1 MSSARV
7 PSPDMFS
14 APESMDELYIGRDE
28 ENARIKELEQEV
40 ADLKYIHGQAQL
52 AAEEYKKL
60 YEKVCDMSGIDST
73 FTIQQATKILDL
85 EQEVE
90 SLKRMLEHARVS
102 SDEYEQLYE
111 DACDYSRRESLEF
124 RNQMFRV
131 KELEK
136 ENVKLIE
143 MNRSFHKTDSDL
155 DLQIKSLLKI
165 NADLEKKL
173 STPPT
178 MQLAFKQL
186 RASMNAFQIVSDE
199 LLTKYGSCKAIEAAG
214 VWDTPEYKDYS
225 FNYVDELGDI
235 YDEYMPI
242 FYR

>member
-1 MSSARV
+1 MSSVRV

-14 APESMDELYIGRDE
+14 TTESMDELYIGHTE
-28 ENARIKELEQEV
+28 ENARIVELEQEV
-40 ADLKYIHGQAQL
+40 TDLKYLYGNAQL
-52 AAEEYKKL
+52 AADEYKKL

-73 FTIQQATKILDL
+73 FTIRQATKILDL
-85 EQEVE
+85 EQDVE
-90 SLKRMLEHARVS
+90 SLKRMLEQARVS
-102 SDEYEQLYE
+102 SNEYEQLYE

-124 RNQMFRV
+124 RNQMFRI

-143 MNRSFHKTDSDL
+143 MNRAFHKTDSDFE
-155 DLQIKSLLKI
+155 LQIKSLLEI

-178 MQLAFKQL
+178 MQRAFKQL
-186 RASMNAFQIVSDE
+186 RAAMNTFQIVYDE
-199 LLTKYGSCKAIEAAG
+199 LLAKYGSSKAVEAAG

-235 YDEYMPI
+235 YNTFMPI
-242 FYR
+242 VHR